1 MADEAT
7 VPNPSTEAN
16 VEEGSIASI
25 EVPVESKAKAPE
37 TVPLSVFLAI
47 KDELKDLKQTIKDNP
62 VSAAQASATVNSVAE
77 QFPDVSK
84 DFIAAIVSATK
95 NETAQELEQKYS
107 PILERQKQQ
116 EFDTAF
122 DKLFNKALEANP
134 DAKNV
139 DKDVIKALA
148 LTPAYNNVPLV
159 DIIQKLYPVGT
170 PGRVTT
176 ENDARATADV
186 EMDNIDVTKLTDE
199 QRDKILDN
207 PKQRAEY
214 YAKLDALGM

>member
-1 MADEAT
+1 MADQAT
-7 VPNPSTEAN
+7 VITPPTEAI

-25 EVPVESKAKAPE
+25 EAPKTDDQKPKVSE

-47 KDELKDLKQTIKDNP
+47 KDELKDLKQTIKDKP
-62 VSAAQASATVNSVAE
+62 VTTSQANATINSVAE

-122 DKLFNKALEANP
+122 DKLFNKALEVNP

-148 LTPAYNNVPLV
+148 LTPAYRLG
-159 DIIQKLYPVGT
+159 KFPVTGST
-170 PGRVTT
+170 V
-176 ENDARATADV
+176 
-186 EMDNIDVTKLTDE
+186 
-199 QRDKILDN
+199 
-207 PKQRAEY
+207 
-214 YAKLDALGM
+214 